1 MFPIY
6 GFSSRYFI
14 EQCCWYNVKITS
26 NNVASQIIY
35 EWRTL
40 TSTTIPHSK
49 LKDKLREL
57 VQLCFIKKNGQCG
70 YKYLVLWKDRS
81 CFVKKK
87 TDSPKRFSETD
98 IIIMLEFDNI
108 FVIFGGRVFNRQTE
122 ADFILELLKKNEKKL
137 TRSFNFTFRYI
148 DDVLSLDNSRFGDF
162 VDHILSHWA
171 WYKGYHR

>member
-6 GFSSRYFI
+6 GFSSPYFI

-98 IIIMLEFDNI
+98 IFKMLEFLIDNT
-108 FVIFGGRVFNRQTE
+108 FVMFGGHVPLYRWCPFTRAWNNG
-122 ADFILELLKKNEKKL
+122 ASDFWL
-137 TRSFNFTFRYI
+137 TSTQQFFSYI
-148 DDVLSLDNSRFGDF
+148 MARTS
-162 VDHILSHWA
+162 
-171 WYKGYHR
+171 